1 MNWIETLSEAL
12 NSFIRPVITMMFA
25 GTVCY
30 LAIKSGIT
38 ISAEAL
44 LGQAGTII
52 AFWFAARESSK
63 AITAIAAA
71 TKAQAETPIAVK
83 PPCPDN
89 NAQPQGVL
97 STDVQASPSNT
108 SPVPSD
114 TSTDA
119 IRTPMG

>member
-71 TKAQAETPIAVK
+71 TKAQAETPIVVK

-89 NAQPQGVL
+89 NAQPQGDIV
-97 STDVQASPSNT
+97 VQASPSNT